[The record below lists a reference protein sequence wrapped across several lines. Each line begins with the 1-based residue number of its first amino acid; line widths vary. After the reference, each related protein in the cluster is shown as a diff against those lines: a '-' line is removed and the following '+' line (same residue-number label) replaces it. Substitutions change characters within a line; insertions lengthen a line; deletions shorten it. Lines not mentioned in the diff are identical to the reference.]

1 MVHLAEHTAKRSL
14 RRMIAAT
21 LTVVYL
27 VIALSPLAPFAMY
40 SKVVAHA
47 VTGECSGD
55 CDICGCSKES
65 RANHTCC
72 CAKKKQMH
80 AHDDQLSTRERVINK
95 AAPVADNVQP
105 TPPTVAMK
113 ECCAKSRHHQDDGK
127 IHKDQNSNERSKNE
141 IVFKCGC
148 PCGKGKILALA
159 HAGSSDLLPYIFS
172 ERIGITHED
181 TRYTTLSQ
189 RMASCYADPPDPP
202 PKLLFYS

>member
-1 MVHLAEHTAKRSL
+1 
-14 RRMIAAT
+14 MITAT

-47 VTGECSGD
+47 VTGECSGE

-80 AHDDQLSTRERVINK
+80 AHDAELSTSDYCMRK
-95 AAPVADNVQP
+95 AVPVTQDSKP
-105 TPPTVAMK
+105 TPPAVALK
-113 ECCAKSRHHQDDGK
+113 DCCAKNKQHQDDGK
-127 IHKDQNSNERSKNE
+127 IHKDQNTKDRSKNE

-159 HAGSSDLLPYIFS
+159 NAGSSELLPYIYS
-172 ERIGITHED
+172 ERIGITNED

-189 RMASCYADPPDPP
+189 RMTSRHADPPDPP
-202 PKLLFYS
+202 PRLLLYS